1 MGFLVIQHEKYVPLP
16 CLSASAG
23 LKIYLS
29 KGTMRLRY
37 GDLSIESHPPLIVP
51 VEMPPLPEMTL
62 DFDVCVPYKDRCSG
76 DLYL

>member
-1 MGFLVIQHEKYVPLP
+1 MGFLVTQREKVVPLP
-16 CLSASAG
+16 YLNASAG

-37 GDLSIESHPPLIVP
+37 GKLSTESHPPLILSVD
-51 VEMPPLPEMTL
+51 MPPLPEITL
-62 DFDVCVPYKDRCSG
+62 HFDVCVPYKDRCSG